1 MTRDIGLVK
10 VGGRL
15 TPESVVAAYRRGLFP
30 WYDEGMPVC
39 WWSPDPRAIIELN
52 SFHVPRRLQRILRQG
67 KFHFTFDRAFAEV
80 IRGCAANRPEGTWIT
95 ADMMQVYTE
104 LHGRG
109 IAHSV
114 ETWLGS
120 RLVGGVYGLALGGYF
135 SGESM
140 FHTTANASNAALVA
154 LVEHLRRRGYVLFD
168 IQILNDHTAR
178 FGGREIPRQEFLR
191 RLEKALE
198 LPVTFA
204 DGYCSD

>member
-52 SFHVPRRLQRILRQG
+52 SFHVPRRLKRILRQG